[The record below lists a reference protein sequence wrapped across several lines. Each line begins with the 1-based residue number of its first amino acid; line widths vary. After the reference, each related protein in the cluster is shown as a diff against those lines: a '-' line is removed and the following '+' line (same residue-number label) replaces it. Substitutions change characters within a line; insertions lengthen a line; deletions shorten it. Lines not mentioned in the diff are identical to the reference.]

1 MDQSMSA
8 YEKKIDDAVEKGQQ
22 ALFDFEEIL
31 TFIETHQKQ
40 IGIDLANTDFSG
52 FGAKETGPNLTDSGR
67 SRSIVDMFGNPDE
80 YFGRMY
86 GGVIPAGRTSTVG
99 EVAAEKV
106 MALPNGGAMVFAGPN
121 AGRANGITV
130 SNMNVHITGLPAD
143 PLSARK
149 AAINIRKELMKLEA
163 EGTAGTGLRNR

>member
-1 MDQSMSA
+1 
-8 YEKKIDDAVEKGQQ
+8 
-22 ALFDFEEIL
+22 
-31 TFIETHQKQ
+31 
-40 IGIDLANTDFSG
+40 
-52 FGAKETGPNLTDSGR
+52 
-67 SRSIVDMFGNPDE
+67 
-80 YFGRMY
+80 MY
-86 GGVIPAGRTSTVG
+86 GGIIPAGRTSTVG

-130 SNMNVHITGLPAD
+130 ANMNVHITGLPAD